1 MLSKKTGVPFSL
13 PKNPRNLKSAQF
25 LGFAATPLLLSVFF
39 GVAISIVEGL
49 GLILIYGASIWLL
62 TLGLRAE
69 EAYNAAPI
77 ARKPK
82 LPLKLLAAVV
92 MGGAVAVTVYF
103 RHGLSLEAA
112 LVGLVASGLFITAFG
127 IDPLKDKSVSGP
139 LAEETLRANDV
150 VSQAKTVLHQIED
163 CIATIGDTETT
174 AGFMAFRNSAE
185 RLFDILHEAPER
197 HREMRRHLGVYL
209 DAARDATDRFSG
221 LYMASQDPE
230 TKARYLSM
238 LDGMKGQFDALAR
251 KCLADERSK
260 LDIELD
266 VLQSQLASDVGKI

>member
-238 LDGMKGQFDALAR
+238 LDGLKGQFDALAR
-251 KCLADERSK
+251 RYLTDERSK

>member
-49 GLILIYGASIWLL
+49 GLILIYGASTWLL

-150 VSQAKTVLHQIED
+150 VSQAKTVLHQIQD

>member
-39 GVAISIVEGL
+39 GVAISVVEGL

>member
-49 GLILIYGASIWLL
+49 GLILIYGASTWLL

-221 LYMASQDPE
+221 LSMASQDPE

-251 KCLADERSK
+251 KYLTDERSK

>member
-49 GLILIYGASIWLL
+49 GLILIYGASTWLL

>member
-49 GLILIYGASIWLL
+49 GLILIYGASTWLL

-127 IDPLKDKSVSGP
+127 IDPLKNKSVSGP

-251 KCLADERSK
+251 KYLTDERSK

>member
-25 LGFAATPLLLSVFF
+25 LGFASTPLLLSVFF
-39 GVAISIVEGL
+39 GVAISVVEGL

-112 LVGLVASGLFITAFG
+112 LVGLVASMLFITAFG

-209 DAARDATDRFSG
+209 DAARDATDRFSV

-238 LDGMKGQFDALAR
+238 LDGLKGQFDARAR
-251 KCLADERSK
+251 KYLTDERSK

>member
-25 LGFAATPLLLSVFF
+25 LGFASTPLLLSVFF
-39 GVAISIVEGL
+39 GVAISVVEGL

-238 LDGMKGQFDALAR
+238 LDGLKGQFDARAR